1 MLSVVCLIFVEK
13 TVILFCLN
21 ETSLRNIGIRRLLLY
36 ESLAFEPQAYGFEDF
51 IFLGH
56 IEILVPEKQFE
67 IILRQVSNFRL
78 MK

>member
-1 MLSVVCLIFVEK
+1 MLSVVCLVVVEK
-13 TVILFCLN
+13 TVIIFRLN
-21 ETSLRNIGIRRLLLY
+21 KASLWNIGIRGLLLY
-36 ESLAFEPQAYGFEDF
+36 ESLAFEPKAYGLEDI